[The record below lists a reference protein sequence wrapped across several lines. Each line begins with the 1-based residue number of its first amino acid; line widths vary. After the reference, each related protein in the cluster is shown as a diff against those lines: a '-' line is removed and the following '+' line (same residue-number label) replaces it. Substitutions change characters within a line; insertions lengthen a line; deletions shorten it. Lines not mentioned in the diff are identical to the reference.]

1 MPMPFSGGFGQ
12 LGVQAPPGLEDCTVA
27 QTSQGCPPVG
37 VGPSSQDNDHSFW
50 AQPWKIRIDM
60 TADEMMAGSTR
71 IRPNMSQAYLEN
83 SNVYHFKPIGLENTN
98 ASLDS
103 YQSQQTIPK
112 SPNSEIEGQSQGDF
126 QEDSERAFGD
136 GDGNTQANGVN
147 VWPDVPPGLFPV
159 KGGMRT
165 FSQQCMF
172 TDVNLLLEWHQN
184 IEESLSSLKP
194 VETGNNKWHSSS
206 LASGELYQ
214 DGHVFVKTKVGPK
227 KQHPHGIML
236 SSLCMIFDQTLVT
249 GGSHTYHF
257 SVVGGSIGAADG
269 IGFVFDS
276 KIQRNN
282 IQRMRS
288 IFLNKHGHVCLRN
301 LGQIMKLKSSL
312 PQLEVGARVTLLV
325 DLDHATAQ
333 FKMEDKFHN
342 CTGIAKVSFRDI
354 VNDGA
359 PSTGFFCAVLSDS
372 VTVSLY

>member
-1 MPMPFSGGFGQ
+1 MPMPMPFSGGFGQ
-12 LGVQAPPGLEDCTVA
+12 IGVQAPPCLED
-27 QTSQGCPPVG
+27 SQWPTPPSGAHHQWCPPPVG
-37 VGPSSQDNDHSFW
+37 VGPSSQEKDHSFW

-60 TADEMMAGSTR
+60 AADEMMAGSTR
-71 IRPNMSQAYLEN
+71 IRPNMSQADLEN
-83 SNVYHFKPIGLENTN
+83 SHLYHFKPLGLENMDDN
-98 ASLDS
+98 LDP

-112 SPNSEIEGQSQGDF
+112 PPSSQIEGQSQGDF
-126 QEDSERAFGD
+126 QEYSQRAFGD
-136 GDGNTQANGVN
+136 SDGNTKAYAGDI
-147 VWPDVPPGLFPV
+147 WPDVPPGLFPV
-159 KGGMRT
+159 KGRMRT
-165 FSQQCMF
+165 LSQQ
-172 TDVNLLLEWHQN
+172 QQQS
-184 IEESLSSLKP
+184 IEESLSSPRP
-194 VETGNNKWHSSS
+194 VETCNNKWHLSS

-257 SVVGGSIGAADG
+257 SVMGGSVSAADG

-288 IFLNKHGHVCLRN
+288 VFLNKHGHVCLRN
-301 LGQIMKLKSSL
+301 LGQIMKLKGLL
-312 PQLEVGARVTLLV
+312 PELAVGSRITLRV

-333 FKMEDKFHN
+333 FKMEDESQT
-342 CTGIAKVSFRDI
+342 CTGMANLSFRDL
-354 VNDGA
+354 VKDGA

-372 VTVSLY
+372 LTVSLY